1 MALLSE
7 SLPWSYFID
16 GNRANLRGRGAIEG
30 YWLDGPPPETT
41 DDAELMDC
49 VEQYGAGIGHLSSG
63 DSIQVV
69 WDRNLAPHPPEQ
81 HYEHRAA
88 QMVHDER
95 MAEFDS
101 MQRWVTPCRLYL
113 AHQYAPPMTSLVQAA
128 MRGASSQQR
137 SNKQILRDFA
147 LGRFATF
154 RDAVKGAITL
164 RPMTQEEMFNDWF
177 QLVTYNQYRLALPE
191 TGTRLNK
198 IIGMAERQINGTK
211 PRIGKWELC
220 PIVIS
225 HYPGQTTAQMLKEIL
240 ALPGHLTL
248 SVRFTCMDP
257 HEAQTEMEGELN
269 FWGQVMMRNWISIFK
284 AAIAGKEKADPDAD
298 EQIDEI
304 EKEAIPAS
312 RSGTAFGHMS
322 VVVIVREY
330 SLNHDRALVEQ
341 RAHEIMSM
349 LNNKKIMAR
358 IEDDACARVIANTWP
373 GYIVLDRK
381 EYQANRHKILMTG
394 DNMAC
399 VTLPA
404 TYWEGSRYI
413 DSELYPKDTPTPFV
427 IAGDSAEPFFWPT
440 HDDGVGHLFAF
451 GPTGVG
457 KTAMIWDMLLSLLSI
472 SNSRISALDYGYS
485 SFIIGQLLDAAYY
498 SVGDTDAVP
507 LCPLAVLD
515 QPDGIQYLSGWFKR
529 VLKRWDL
536 ELRERQWDD
545 FRDKLVRAKDGT
557 NYKGEPLRQ
566 LIDFRG
572 LIQPGQPDDE
582 RIREI
587 LQQYIL
593 PPHLGGYGHIF
604 NGTPTEHPDQRVV
617 IYEMSKLGRDPQI
630 TEPAT
635 ELILHNIG
643 ARNTGKHPHWILVDE
658 AHRQL
663 RDPIGAAELE
673 QTIREWRRLNC
684 SFLGCTQS
692 IVEVAKSPIRDILLD
707 QMAAL
712 VFLPNKRAKD
722 PLMAQALADL
732 GLTPNEIACIAS
744 AVPRS
749 ELIIKTKKGVRK
761 VRIKLGPVA
770 QALVGSTAY
779 PDVLRARQIFAQT
792 PKEHRI
798 DAWLREKG
806 IPVLST
812 GPAHN
817 GRGILAVDDQHTDNG
832 AVRRDSRD
840 EAGLASAG

>member
-7 SLPWSYFID
+7 ALPWSYFLD
-16 GNRANLRGRGAIEG
+16 GNHANLRGRGVLEG
-30 YWLDGPPPETT
+30 FWMDGPPPDTT
-41 DDAELMDC
+41 DDAELIDC
-49 VEQYGAGIGHLSSG
+49 AEQYSSAINHLGSG

-95 MAEFDS
+95 IAEFDS

-113 AHQYAPPMTSLVQAA
+113 THQYAPPVTSIIQAVMA
-128 MRGASSQQR
+128 GANSQHR
-137 SNKQILRDFA
+137 SNKQILQDFA

-154 RDAVKGAITL
+154 RDAVKGAIKL

-191 TGTRLNK
+191 PGTRLNK
-198 IIGMAERQINGTK
+198 VIGMSERQINGTK
-211 PRIGKWELC
+211 PRIGQWELC

-257 HEAQTEMEGELN
+257 HEAQAEMEGELN

-284 AAIAGKEKADPDAD
+284 AAIAGKEASDRDAD
-298 EQIDEI
+298 EQINEI
-304 EKEAIPAS
+304 KEEAIPAS
-312 RSGTAFGHMS
+312 RGGAAFGHMS
-322 VVVIVREY
+322 VVAIAREY
-330 SLNHDRALVEQ
+330 SPNHDRGLVEH
-341 RAHEIMSM
+341 RAHEIVSM
-349 LNNKKIMAR
+349 LNNKKMMAR
-358 IEDDACARVIANTWP
+358 IEDDACGRLIANTWP

-394 DNMAC
+394 ENMAC

-404 TYWEGSRYI
+404 TYWEGSRTI
-413 DSELYPKDTPTPFV
+413 DSELYSKDTPTPFV

-440 HDDGVGHLFAF
+440 HDDGVGHQFWF

-457 KTAMIWDMLLSLLSI
+457 KTAIIWDLLSSLLSI
-472 SNSRISALDYGYS
+472 PNSRISALDYGYS
-485 SFIIGQLLDAAYY
+485 SYIIGQLLDAAYY

-515 QPDGIQYLSGWFKR
+515 QPNGLQYLTSWFKR
-529 VLKRWDL
+529 LFKRWDL

-545 FRDKLVRAKDGT
+545 FRAKLAGAKDGT
-557 NYKGEPLRQ
+557 NYKGEPMRQ

-572 LIQPGQPDDE
+572 LIQPGQHDDE

-593 PPHLGGYGHIF
+593 APELGGFGHIF
-604 NGTPTEHPDQRVV
+604 NGVSTEHPDQRVV

-630 TEPAT
+630 TDPAT

-643 ARNTGKHPHWILVDE
+643 AKNTGKHPHWIFVDE

-663 RDPIGAAELE
+663 RDPIGATELE

-684 SFLGCTQS
+684 SAILCTQS
-692 IVEVAKSPIRDILLD
+692 TVEVAKSPIRDILLD

-732 GLTPNEIACIAS
+732 GLTPNEISCIAG

-761 VRIKLGPVA
+761 VRIRLGPVA
-770 QALVGSTAY
+770 QAVCGSTAY
-779 PDVLRARQIFAQT
+779 PDVLRARQVFANIS
-792 PKEHRI
+792 KENYI
-798 DAWLREKG
+798 DEWLREKG
-806 IPVLST
+806 VSGIPTQPS
-812 GPAHN
+812 HN
-817 GRGILAVDDQHTDNG
+817 GRGVLAIDDQHPGNG
-832 AVRRDSRD
+832 IVRRDSNH
-840 EAGLASAG
+840 